1 AGIFGPSRGFE
12 QGAARPRVFSEHS
25 EPKRPRARHYRDLVR
40 LPRRISA
47 TGRARSRAGG
57 LALAEAVDDRRAPV
71 AAKGAGRDLDA
82 DRSLAALVLVGVH
95 HGDDAP
101 HRVRREST
109 GDEVVHALVF
119 LDVAL
124 ENAVE
129 LGVGWKRVLVGLV
142 GAQLGRRRAREYG
155 LRDDRSAGARVHV
168 ARDVVDQHLR
178 DVLDHGEAPGHVAV
192 ERRIAHAVLALV
204 AG

>member
-1 AGIFGPSRGFE
+1 GCAR
-12 QGAARPRVFSEHS
+12 GAARPRALSEHS
-25 EPKRPRARHYRDLVR
+25 EPKRPREGHHRGPWR
-40 LPRRISA
+40 LPSRISA
-47 TGRARSRAGG
+47 TGRARSRACG

-109 GDEVVHALVF
+109 GDEVVPAPVF

-124 ENAVE
+124 DNADALRVRRTRRLIGRVE
-129 LGVGWKRVLVGLV
+129 
-142 GAQLGRRRAREYG
+142 AQL
-155 LRDDRSAGARVHV
+155 
-168 ARDVVDQHLR
+168 
-178 DVLDHGEAPGHVAV
+178 
-192 ERRIAHAVLALV
+192 
-204 AG
+204 